1 MKHPLQ
7 HNMSHPFFHRLA
19 QAIQAISQRLTKRR
33 FLLLCLGA
41 FLTGILFVLGLAG
54 ATYWGFFGDLPT
66 YGELSRIQN
75 HIASEVYSDDGVLLR
90 KYYVENRVNADF
102 DEIPLPIIHALV
114 ATEDARYFEHSGI
127 DFWAWG
133 RVVVKSILL
142 QDERGGGGSTISQQ
156 LVKNL
161 YGRREYGA
169 FSMMV
174 NKLKETFTAR
184 RLEKIYSK
192 EDLLKLYLNTVPFG
206 DNIFGIKVAAQHFF
220 SKAPDDLTI
229 EEGAV
234 LVGMLK
240 ANSLFHPVRY
250 PARASDRRNVVLRL
264 MTRYGYLT
272 PEERDSLISIPLVV
286 HPSDVEMRQS
296 ALYFTEHLR
305 LEVNEL
311 LKNYK
316 KENGQPYDLYRDGLK
331 IYTTIDS
338 RLQRY
343 AEEAINEHLAD
354 LQLAYYKEW
363 KTGTPWK
370 KKQVLADAIEK
381 SARYQ
386 SLKGEGYSEA
396 VIDSV
401 FRDTIDMTVYHWKD
415 GGSITRR
422 MSPLDSIKYYL
433 TLLNAGFLA
442 MEPQTGALKAWVG
455 GVNYRYFQYDH
466 VKSNRQVGSIF
477 KPIVYAQALRKGV
490 LPCEYT
496 ENQLV
501 TYVNYN
507 NWQPNNSDNKYG
519 GVYSMEGALTHSVNT
534 IAVDM
539 VLRAGM
545 DSVKWLAG
553 KMGMDGEIPVV
564 PSMALGTMSGSLYD
578 MIQVYGTFVN
588 DGKRP
593 EHYYLKRIENNKGEA
608 IATFDPIP
616 NADLEPVLS
625 AQHARMMVEMLT
637 AVVDSGTARRLRYE
651 YGLYQNIA
659 GKTGTTQNHA
669 DGWFI
674 GMIPNLVAGAW
685 VGGELPVI
693 HFKTLRRGQ
702 GAHTALPIWGKF
714 MKQVNKDPQFANW
727 RKQRFKAL
735 NPDVEAYLSCP
746 PFLEEQPVFDEFWSE
761 STEVFAM
768 MTKRFPYLTSMELL
782 NLMESK
788 PQRRFESIFE
798 YAERLQNYYEKL
810 EKRDERRDRR
820 KAYWEKL
827 FFNKKNR
834 ND

>member
-7 HNMSHPFFHRLA
+7 NGTSHPFYRPMIKALW
-19 QAIQAISQRLTKRR
+19 AISQQITKRR
-33 FLLLCLGA
+33 TLWWGLGIFVA
-41 FLTGILFVLGLAG
+41 GVLFVLGLAG
-54 ATYWGFFGDLPT
+54 ATYWGFFGELPT

-75 HIASEVYSDDGVLLR
+75 HIASEVYSDDDVLLR

-133 RVVVKSILL
+133 RVMVKSILL
-142 QDERGGGGSTISQQ
+142 QNESGGGGSTISQQ

-161 YGRREYGA
+161 YGRREYVA

-174 NKLKETFTAR
+174 NKLKETFIAR

-220 SKAPDDLTI
+220 SKAPRDLTI

-234 LVGMLK
+234 LIGMLK
-240 ANSLFHPVRY
+240 ANSFFHPVRY
-250 PARASDRRNVVLRL
+250 PDRALQRRNVVLQQ
-264 MTRYGYLT
+264 MTKYGYLT
-272 PEERDSLISIPLVV
+272 PEKRDSLTLIPLVIKS
-286 HPSDVEMRQS
+286 SDIEARQS

-305 LEVNEL
+305 LEVNQL

-316 KENGQPYDLYRDGLK
+316 KENGESYDLYRDGLK

-343 AEEAINEHLAD
+343 AEKAVNEHLAD

-370 KKQVLADAIEK
+370 KKQVLTDAIEQ

-386 SLKGEGYSEA
+386 ALKRKGYPAA
-396 VIDSV
+396 VIDSI
-401 FRDTIDMTVYHWKD
+401 FQDSIDMTVYHWKD
-415 GGSITRR
+415 GGTIRR
-422 MSPLDSIKYYL
+422 RLSPLDSIKYYL

-455 GVNYRYFQYDH
+455 GVNYQHFQYDH
-466 VKSNRQVGSIF
+466 VKSRRQVGSIF

-507 NWQPNNSDNKYG
+507 DWQPSNSNNKYG

-539 VLRAGM
+539 LLRAGM
-545 DSVKWLAG
+545 DSVQWLAE
-553 KMGMDGEIPVV
+553 KMGMDGDIPIV
-564 PSMALGTMSGSLYD
+564 PSMALGTMNGSLYD
-578 MIQVYGTFVN
+578 MIQVYGTFLN
-588 DGKRP
+588 DGRRP
-593 EHYYLKRIENNKGEA
+593 EHYYIKRIENNQGKT
-608 IATFDPIP
+608 IATFDPPQNTDI
-616 NADLEPVLS
+616 EPVLS
-625 AQHARMMVEMLT
+625 AQHARMMIEMLT

-651 YGLYQNIA
+651 YGLYQKIA

-693 HFKTLRRGQ
+693 HFKTLHRGQ

-714 MKQVNKDPQFANW
+714 MQQVNKDAQFSSW
-727 RKQRFKAL
+727 RKQAFKKL
-735 NPDVEAYLSCP
+735 NADMEAYLNCP
-746 PFLEEQPVFDEFWSE
+746 PFLDEKPVFDEFWSE

-768 MTKRFPYLTSMELL
+768 MTKRFPFLTSMELL

-798 YAERLQNYYEKL
+798 YAERLQKHFEKL
-810 EKRDERRDRR
+810 EKRNDRKDRR

-827 FFNKKNR
+827 LFNKKNR
-834 ND
+834 NN